1 MDTKSIEV
9 LVAGLLEKH
18 KNSNLD
24 ETKKLLKKLE
34 KSFASLTAANFKMF
48 TERLNEYEKDNI
60 NNLQKISKIENDL
73 EITTKKVISLEA
85 YFTELKKYITTSDQ
99 IATEKFEVVKKKTKE
114 INSKLRDKS
123 ELLKVKSK
131 LREIEDR
138 SRRNNLRI
146 DGLKENDNESWSNSE
161 EKVLKLFEESLGLKE
176 IKIERA
182 HRTGIRDGKK
192 VRSIVLKLLNYK
204 DKERILKNSSKLK
217 GKNIYINEDYC
228 AETVQIIK
236 ELRMEMKKAREGGK
250 FALISYDKL
259 IVREWSPKEK

>member
-1 MDTKSIEV
+1 MIKYNI
-9 LVAGLLEKH
+9 
-18 KNSNLD
+18 NIY
-24 ETKKLLKKLE
+24 
-34 KSFASLTAANFKMF
+34 FASLTAANFKMF

-99 IATEKFEVVKKKTKE
+99 IATEKFEVVKK
-114 INSKLRDKS
+114 
-123 ELLKVKSK
+123 
-131 LREIEDR
+131 
-138 SRRNNLRI
+138 
-146 DGLKENDNESWSNSE
+146 
-161 EKVLKLFEESLGLKE
+161 ESLGLKE

-228 AETVQIIK
+228 AETVQIRK

-250 FALISYDKL
+250 FAFISYDKL
-259 IVREWSPKEK
+259 IVQEWSPKEK